1 MGISERMRGSEPARR
16 ARFVALAAIIVVALV
31 IAFNLWPLPWGAAIR
46 GLVLGM
52 LTALL
57 ALGLALVYR
66 ANRVLNFAQADLGSV
81 PTSFAV
87 ALVVFSHWPYPV
99 GFVVG
104 LVIAI
109 ALGAI
114 VELAIVRRFRN
125 ASRLVLTVA
134 TLGITQILV
143 VLGILVPRWWGRNAA
158 SERLPQMFP
167 WKLDIGP
174 FRLLANDFVAL
185 VVAPIVMVLVAVFL
199 NRTRI
204 GVAVRA
210 SAERSDRAN
219 MLGIPVARLS
229 TIVWA
234 LAAALSF
241 VALFLRAGILG
252 APLGSAFD
260 VTNLLF
266 AMAALVIGRLHHLP
280 TVALAGIGIGFLDY
294 WVQWH
299 AQSPLLVVPI
309 VSAILLV
316 VLLFQRR
323 SVSRRDNDATSSWRG
338 SEEVRPLSAEDAR
351 LPLMRAVRWG
361 GAALILAALVVLPIV
376 LRVDR
381 LIQLTEVVIFAV
393 IGVSLMVLTGWA
405 GQISL
410 GQMGFVAVGGAVSAL
425 CSSRW
430 HVDLSL
436 ALLIGAAAGAIAAL
450 LVGLPALRLQGL
462 YLAVTTL
469 AFGLSVTSW
478 LLNDRFF
485 GWIPTDRLK
494 VAPLFG
500 RINVDTP
507 ARFYTYSLVVL
518 ALVILAVRGIRR
530 SRSGRVI
537 VALRENERAA
547 QSFSVA
553 TIRAKLSAF
562 MLSGA
567 IAGLAGGLF
576 VHSQHAFSL
585 SQFSVGQSFG
595 VFTAAIIGGLGSV
608 TGAVIGAIYTRGTLR
623 LPSLEW
629 RLLSTSVGVLI
640 ILLVLPGGLG
650 SQITKLRDL
659 LVKGARRLR
668 GHADSGAELE
678 AESTTAPIAATL
690 SAEQVSPEATPSDT
704 ERLSA

>member
-1 MGISERMRGSEPARR
+1 MFERMRGSEVARR
-16 ARFVALAAIIVVALV
+16 AQFAALAIAVVVVLTV
-31 IAFNLWPLPWGAAIR
+31 AFNLWPLPWGAAIR

-57 ALGLALVYR
+57 AIGLALVYR

-87 ALVVFSHWPYPV
+87 ALVVFSHWPYPI
-99 GFVVG
+99 GFVIG
-104 LVIAI
+104 LVIAVV
-109 ALGAI
+109 LGAV

-134 TLGITQILV
+134 TLGITQLLV
-143 VLGILVPRWWGRNAA
+143 VLGILVPRWWGKNAA
-158 SERLPQMFP
+158 SQRLPQMFP

-174 FRLLANDFVAL
+174 FRLLSNDFVAL
-185 VVAPIVMVLVAVFL
+185 IVAPFVMVLVALFL

-210 SAERSDRAN
+210 AAERSDRAN

-234 LAAALSF
+234 VAAALSF
-241 VALFLRAGILG
+241 IALFLRAGILG
-252 APLGSAFD
+252 APIGSAFD
-260 VTNLLF
+260 VTELLF
-266 AMAALVIGRLHHLP
+266 AMAALVIGRLQHLP
-280 TVALAGIGIGFLDY
+280 TVAAAGIGIGFLDY

-299 AQSPLLVVPI
+299 AQSPLLVVPM
-309 VSAILLV
+309 VSALLLV
-316 VLLFQRR
+316 VLLVQRR

-338 SEEVRPLSAEDAR
+338 AEEVRPLSPDVAR
-351 LPLMRAVRWG
+351 LPLMRIVRWF
-361 GAALILAALVVLPIV
+361 GAALILATLVLLPIV

-381 LIQLTEVVIFAV
+381 LIQLTEVVIFSI
-393 IGVSLMVLTGWA
+393 IGLSLMVLTGWA

-410 GQMGFVAVGGAVSAL
+410 GQMGFVAVGAAVSAL
-425 CSSRW
+425 CTSRW
-430 HVDLSL
+430 HIDLSL
-436 ALLIGAAAGAIAAL
+436 SLVVGAFAGAVAAL

-469 AFGLSVTSW
+469 AFGVSVTSW

-485 GWIPTDRLK
+485 GWIPTNRLK
-494 VAPLFG
+494 IDPLFG
-500 RINVDTP
+500 RLNVDTP
-507 ARFYTYSLVVL
+507 TRFYAYSLVVL

-530 SRSGRVI
+530 SRAGRVI

-547 QSFSVA
+547 QSFSVP
-553 TIRAKLSAF
+553 TVRAKLAAF

-576 VHSQHAFSL
+576 VHSNHAFSL
-585 SQFSVGQSFG
+585 SQFNVGQSFG
-595 VFTAAIIGGLGSV
+595 VFTAAIIGGLGSIS
-608 TGAVIGAIYTRGTLR
+608 GAIIGAIYTRGTLR

-640 ILLVLPGGLG
+640 ILLVMPGGLG
-650 SQITKLRDL
+650 SQVTRLRDL
-659 LVKGARRLR
+659 LVKAARRF
-668 GHADSGAELE
+668 HPAEVDQPSVV
-678 AESTTAPIAATL
+678 ESPPTVVAQRPDQNTET
-690 SAEQVSPEATPSDT
+690 EMQVV
-704 ERLSA
+704 